1 MNIEAIMDAAL
12 GVMALAAFVF
22 WIHSLANWDGSGS
35 CDETQCEACPFP
47 CNKHKNEG
55 GTKK

>member
-1 MNIEAIMDAAL
+1 MDAAL

>member
-55 GTKK
+55 ATKK

>member
-47 CNKHKNEG
+47 CNKHKKEG

>member
-1 MNIEAIMDAAL
+1 MSIEAIANAAL

-22 WIHSLANWDGSGS
+22 WIHSLANWDGYGS
-35 CDETQCEACPFP
+35 CDETQCDARPFP
-47 CNKHKNEG
+47 CDKHQNEG